1 MYKTVVLS
9 ETVTHSLQKFG
20 TTTLALKKKKALPF
34 SLI

>member
-20 TTTLALKKKKALPF
+20 RTTLALKKKALPF
-34 SLI
+34 SLL